1 MGRVRVGVL
10 GGTFDPIHIGH
21 LVLAEQAREQ
31 LALGEVLFVPAG
43 DPWRK
48 AGRRIT
54 PAGDRVAM
62 VELAIAGNPA
72 FHVCRI
78 EVERPGP
85 SYSVETL
92 ARLAAERPEAELYF
106 ILGEDALF
114 DLPNWKDPAGIVSL
128 ARIAVA
134 ARGPASR
141 LDALPPERLDRLV
154 PGLGARFVRVEMPA
168 IGVSA
173 TDLRERVRRG
183 GTVRYLV
190 PEAVERYIG
199 ERGLYREA

>member
-31 LALGEVLFVPAG
+31 LELDEVLFVPAG

-48 AGRRIT
+48 AGKRIT
-54 PAGDRVAM
+54 PAVDRLKM

-72 FHVCRI
+72 FGCSSI

-85 SYSVETL
+85 SYTVETL
-92 ARLAAERPEAELYF
+92 EALHAARPDASLYF
-106 ILGEDALF
+106 VVGEDALF
-114 DLPNWKDPAGIVSL
+114 DLPNWKDPARIVSL
-128 ARIAVA
+128 AFIAA
-134 ARGPASR
+134 AKRGPDSR
-141 LDALPPERLDRLV
+141 LDKLAADDLEGLVAGLSARLV
-154 PGLGARFVRVEMPA
+154 RLEMSV

-173 TDLRERVRRG
+173 TYLRDRVRRG
-183 GTVRYLV
+183 ASVRYLV
-190 PEAVERYIG
+190 PEVVRRYIE
-199 ERGLYREA
+199 ERGLYRGP

>member
-62 VELAIAGNPA
+62 AELGIAGNPA
-72 FHVCRI
+72 FRVSRI

-141 LDALPPERLDRLV
+141 LDALPPERLERLV

-190 PEAVERYIG
+190 PEAVERYIR

>member
-1 MGRVRVGVL
+1 VRVGVL

-31 LALGEVLFVPAG
+31 LALDEVLFVPAG

-48 AGRRIT
+48 AGKRIT
-54 PAGDRVAM
+54 PAGDRLAM
-62 VELAIAGNPA
+62 VELGIAGNPA
-72 FHVCRI
+72 FRASRV

-92 ARLAAERPEAELYF
+92 AALAAERPDAELYF

-114 DLPNWKDPAGIVSL
+114 DLPNWRDPAGIVSL

-141 LDALPPERLDRLV
+141 LDAVSGEQLERLV

-183 GTVRYLV
+183 ATVRYLI
-190 PEAVERYIG
+190 PEAVEQYIR

>member
-1 MGRVRVGVL
+1 MRAGVL

-31 LALGEVLFVPAG
+31 LGLEEVLFVPAG

-48 AGRRIT
+48 AGKRVT
-54 PAGDRVAM
+54 PAADRLAM
-62 VELAIAGNPA
+62 VELAIEGNPA
-72 FHVCRI
+72 FRLSRI
-78 EVERPGP
+78 EVDRPGP

-92 ARLAAERPEAELYF
+92 AALRGERPEAELYF
-106 ILGEDALF
+106 IVGEDALF

-128 ARIAVA
+128 AYIAVA

-141 LDALPPERLDRLV
+141 LGGLSASDLEGVVR
-154 PGLGARFVRVEMPA
+154 GLGHRFVRIHMPA

-173 TDLRERVRRG
+173 TDLRERARRG
-183 GTVRYLV
+183 ASIRYLV
-190 PEAVERYIG
+190 PDAVARYIA
-199 ERGLYREA
+199 ERNLYRGAS

>member
-134 ARGPASR
+134 ARGPGSR
-141 LDALPPERLDRLV
+141 LDALPPERLERLV

-183 GTVRYLV
+183 ATVRYLV
-190 PEAVERYIG
+190 PEAVERYIR

>member
-31 LALGEVLFVPAG
+31 LALDEVLFVPAG

-48 AGRRIT
+48 AGKRIT
-54 PAGDRVAM
+54 PAGDRLAM
-62 VELAIAGNPA
+62 VELGIAGNPA
-72 FHVCRI
+72 FRASRV

-92 ARLAAERPEAELYF
+92 AALAAERPDAELYF

-114 DLPNWKDPAGIVSL
+114 DLPNWRDPAGIVSL

-141 LDALPPERLDRLV
+141 LDAVSGEQLERLV

-183 GTVRYLV
+183 ATVRYLI
-190 PEAVERYIG
+190 PEAVEQYIR